1 MPLQAVDPT
10 VPSLSASVAQM
21 GSIRQDDPFLW
32 DAETLS
38 GEICFQNTP
47 WIKDPA
53 ALAAKLIDNDID
65 GRTLLTYEFL
75 LSKAELMECLNLKAA
90 RSKADLAE
98 TIINFRA
105 RSKSFRS
112 WKKTFL
118 KTQSALLSDDEQD
131 DVKTELSPIPPVKRP
146 LDPTPTPNARSISTQ
161 YEPHGTVEA
170 PSVNAQI
177 IKVFDGALLEP
188 DGDLSMQL
196 DGDADSITRVDSAN
210 GLSSIASQ
218 APSHTSA
225 DDRAS
230 EEKSCKRR
238 RLEPMNLS
246 AKPLA
251 DPNSLSLF
259 QSESFN
265 LIEAAKIPSNSGQ
278 RSILEPISEH
288 SYLGSERIYR
298 QDILSSNG
306 TPDYPWNDLGGGGFA
321 IVTPSHAKPPGRR
334 LVVNRMLR
342 MRFLKNSQKQASMKR
357 GFIPLQSPTPS
368 DGSEAVIDLDALPD
382 SWDELTQREIDDEKA
397 EIAAKQHQPD
407 TNISRER
414 AEVILKEE
422 LAAMEANWKEKKLP
436 KRERRA
442 YKDWMGVKRTGQ
454 AKKEILES
462 RKRAEHLDGRIKKF
476 YTGIL
481 SSRWDKESDLRDQ
494 AATMETSLIDKLD
507 TLWFISLLERRHPPP
522 KPLGLPMPKSSA
534 PKVRLENSDDELLT
548 SSDEEGFIVPDNDR
562 DVAMTDG
569 DFFKSTPASPRER
582 RIRETS
588 HPLSEVDASMV
599 IDLTQVE
606 SLPDRQDREATIECI
621 DLTISP
627 VKKQVDDAP
636 LLIKE
641 EPIYLTEEVPPMAQL
656 GSLEKIGET
665 SAKHWAK
672 AKDRWRLV
680 LCLLWKLMQA
690 RREPIL
696 QAMQK
701 FTAEEAWQAFVASYI
716 ANPFTKESDIGKDQA
731 NTTAFDLTKLFLSFC
746 QCRHYADD
754 RILALKEKDQ
764 NRLNRAKAFFSAFHA
779 FIREWAP
786 KYPQSSQIFRTDAFD
801 DALDDE
807 IGPDELSDHSANVTQ
822 SSSKPRKRATREIV
836 QNKEGVELREQG
848 KKRAEEYEARAAK
861 NLKLATLSSTMTE
874 GEARLIINES
884 KQDGQPFIY
893 ISRKIGERIK
903 DHQIKG
909 VRFLWNQIILNAD
922 LRQGCLLAHTMG
934 LGKTMQVITLL
945 VAIAEASHSDN
956 EAIKAQ
962 IPMDLRTSQ
971 SLIICP
977 AGLVINWLEEINA
990 WSPEG
995 ILGNVFKV
1003 ESAQSK
1009 SNQISTIEYW
1019 AEYGGVLVMGH
1030 EMFKRTRAEND
1041 NMKQILTD
1049 KANIVICD
1057 EAHTMKNPDSQLH
1070 QVCQDFLTR
1079 RRIAL
1084 TGSPL
1089 SNNIKEYYS
1098 MINWVAPRYLGP
1110 QKEFADIYAEPIE
1123 RGLDRESSWSE
1134 KRKALKMLEV
1144 LKMTVAP
1151 KVQRATVQVVKHELP
1166 PKYEFVLF
1174 VKPNPLQ
1181 EKLYGIYLN
1190 EMVAASSKTSVVKF
1204 VAQLGVICNH
1214 PRCFR
1219 QLMLNE
1225 KAASKT
1231 PKAAQQSVRGP
1242 GDEGTDDESESH
1254 GRSTK
1259 FPPNMISTVLKETNG
1274 KDIANPELSQKVALL
1289 LVVLDQA
1296 RAMGDKV
1303 LVFSESILTLDYL
1316 EELFKQQRRAV
1327 QRLDGS
1333 TPVSKRQGMVKA
1345 FNTGKAGES
1354 EIYLIS
1360 TKAGGVGL
1368 NIQGANRVVIFDFK
1382 WNPVNEQQA
1391 VGRSYRFGQQKTVYV
1406 YRFVI
1411 AGSFE
1416 EGLQNRSIFKTQLA
1430 SRVVDKANPIAW
1442 GKRNGD
1448 LFKPMATKPASDLS
1462 PFLGQ
1467 DTILDKLIELS
1478 KDNGAIRKILSTD
1491 TYEEEDPANELTAE
1505 EKKDAQELHDMER
1518 LKQTDPE
1525 KYRKMYEEKQR
1536 AAQIRAM
1543 ADAARPPQGIQMH
1556 SSPYP
1561 AHPQYN
1567 QQAQQAQQPQYNQQ
1581 PQHNQQ
1587 AFVIPGLSFQPV
1599 PNANTPSF
1607 SQAQPAPMAPAA
1619 SRVHFPSSAPLPIP
1633 GANTYI
1639 MNSAAY
1645 TNPSGNK
1652 NVIMP
1657 FRPSP
1662 TPQQGAESLPSP
1674 PGPSSAPMLA
1684 LTSGNPDTTNVP
1696 NTTTS
1701 LFSQSRNHSKT
1712 DFENV
1717 LATLVNEQRVQ
1728 TVNAAELAERV
1739 TVGIS
1744 EALKKQAWGFLPDN
1758 HRWRL
1763 LVSLIREHDRLV
1775 PAIIWGNYTPEY
1787 LATAPEKELQDR
1799 ILLMNSQ
1806 TQGDF
1811 NTQLQRS
1818 ASAPDPSNL
1827 HDNINRPISQSP
1839 RASEDAEAMR
1849 QTAHNRTERSFRLP
1863 PWANDALSKSNTQ
1876 TP

>member
-1 MPLQAVDPT
+1 M
-10 VPSLSASVAQM
+10 
-21 GSIRQDDPFLW
+21 
-32 DAETLS
+32 
-38 GEICFQNTP
+38 
-47 WIKDPA
+47 
-53 ALAAKLIDNDID
+53 
-65 GRTLLTYEFL
+65 
-75 LSKAELMECLNLKAA
+75 
-90 RSKADLAE
+90 
-98 TIINFRA
+98 
-105 RSKSFRS
+105 
-112 WKKTFL
+112 
-118 KTQSALLSDDEQD
+118 LLSDDEQD
-131 DVKTELSPIPPVKRP
+131 DVKAELSPIPPLKRP
-146 LDPTPTPNARSISTQ
+146 LDPTPTSNARSLSTQ
-161 YEPHGTVEA
+161 YEPHATVEA
-170 PSVNAQI
+170 SSVNDQI
-177 IKVFDGALLEP
+177 TKGFDGALLEP
-188 DGDLSMQL
+188 DGDYSMQV
-196 DGDADSITRVDSAN
+196 DGDADSGTKVDSTN
-210 GLSSIASQ
+210 GLSSMASQ
-218 APSHTSA
+218 APLHTSA

-230 EEKSCKRR
+230 EESSFKRR

-251 DPNSLSLF
+251 DPSSIALF

-265 LIEAAKIPSNSGQ
+265 LIEAARKPSHNNQPSE
-278 RSILEPISEH
+278 LEPISVY
-288 SYLGSERIYR
+288 SYLGSARIHR
-298 QDILSSNG
+298 QDILSPIG
-306 TPDYPWNDLGGGGFA
+306 TPDCPWIDLGGGGFV
-321 IVTPSHAKPPGRR
+321 IVTPSYAKPPGQR

-342 MRFLKNSQKQASMKR
+342 MRFLRNSRKQATMKR

-382 SWDELTQREIDDEKA
+382 SWDELTQREIDEEEA
-397 EIAAKQHQPD
+397 EIAAKLYKPD
-407 TNISRER
+407 PFLSRER
-414 AEVILKEE
+414 VEFILEE
-422 LAAMEANWKEKKLP
+422 EMAAMETKWRETKLP

-442 YKDWMGVKRTGQ
+442 YKDWMDAKRIGEVK
-454 AKKEILES
+454 KKIFNS
-462 RKRAEHLDGRIKKF
+462 QKRAEYLNDRIKKL
-476 YTGIL
+476 YTEFLGNEWV
-481 SSRWDKESDLRDQ
+481 RESELRTKS
-494 AATMETSLIDKLD
+494 ASLEMSLNEKLDKLW
-507 TLWFISLLERRHPPP
+507 LVSLLERRQPPP
-522 KPLGLPMPKSSA
+522 KPLGVSKPKASA

-548 SSDEEGFIVPDNDR
+548 SSDEEDFIVPDNDH
-562 DVAMTDG
+562 DVAMVDK
-569 DFFKSTPASPRER
+569 DFFKSAPASPRER
-582 RIRETS
+582 RVREAS
-588 HPLSEVDASMV
+588 HPLSEVDDSMV
-599 IDLTQVE
+599 IDLTQVG
-606 SLPDRQDREATIECI
+606 SLPDRQDREATRDHEATIECI

-627 VKKQVDDAP
+627 IKKQVDDAP

-641 EPIYLTEEVPPMAQL
+641 EPIDLTEEVPPMDQL

-696 QAMQK
+696 QLMQNIN
-701 FTAEEAWQAFVASYI
+701 AEEAWQASVVLYQ

-731 NTTAFDLTKLFLSFC
+731 KTTAFDLTKLFLSFS
-746 QCRHYADD
+746 QCRQYADD
-754 RILALKEKDQ
+754 RIVALKEKDQ
-764 NRLNRAKAFFSAFHA
+764 TRLNRAKAVFPAFHA

-786 KYPQSSQIFRTDAFD
+786 EYPQSSQIFRTDAFD

-807 IGPDELSDHSANVTQ
+807 IGPDGLLDRSVNNTE
-822 SSSKPRKRATREIV
+822 SSSKSRKRVTKEIV
-836 QNKEGVELREQG
+836 QNKEGLELREQG

-861 NLKLATLSSTMTE
+861 NLRLATLSSTMTE

-884 KQDGQPFIY
+884 KQDDQSFIY
-893 ISRKIGERIK
+893 ISKKIGERIK

-909 VRFLWNQIILNAD
+909 VRFLWNQIILDAD

-945 VAIAEASHSDN
+945 VAIAEASRSDN
-956 EAIKAQ
+956 ESITAQ

-995 ILGNVFKV
+995 ILGNVFIV

-1009 SNQISTIEYW
+1009 SAQISTIEYW

-1030 EMFKRTRAEND
+1030 EMFKRTLTAND
-1041 NMKQILTD
+1041 NIKQILTD
-1049 KANIVICD
+1049 KPNIVICD
-1057 EAHTMKNPDSQLH
+1057 EAHTMKNPESQLN
-1070 QVCQDFLTR
+1070 QVCQDFLTK

-1098 MINWVAPRYLGP
+1098 MIDWVAPGYLGP
-1110 QKEFADIYAEPIE
+1110 QKEFADMYAEPIE
-1123 RGLDRESSWSE
+1123 RGLDRESDWSE
-1134 KRKALKMLEV
+1134 KRRALKMLEV
-1144 LKMTVAP
+1144 LKMAVAP

-1190 EMVAASSKTSVVKF
+1190 EMVATSSKTNVVKF

-1242 GDEGTDDESESH
+1242 RDEGTDDESESH
-1254 GRSTK
+1254 GRPTK

-1274 KDIANPELSQKVALL
+1274 KDITNPELSQKVALL

-1333 TPVSKRQGMVKA
+1333 TPVSKRQGMVRA

-1416 EGLQNRSIFKTQLA
+1416 EGLQNRSIFKAQLA
-1430 SRVVDKANPIAW
+1430 SRVVDKKNPIAW

-1448 LFKPMATKPASDLS
+1448 LFKPMATKPTSDLS

-1478 KDNGAIRKILSTD
+1478 KDDGAIRKILSTD

-1505 EKKDAQELHDMER
+1505 EKRDAQELHDMER

-1525 KYRKMYEEKQR
+1525 KYWRMYAEKQR

-1543 ADAARPPQGIQMH
+1543 ADAARPPQGTQMPSTYPS
-1556 SSPYP
+1556 SSP
-1561 AHPQYN
+1561 AQPQYN
-1567 QQAQQAQQPQYNQQ
+1567 QQAQHSQHAQHNQQAQHSQHA
-1581 PQHNQQ
+1581 QHNQQ
-1587 AFVIPGLSFQPV
+1587 AFAIPGLSFQPV

-1607 SQAQPAPMAPAA
+1607 SQAQSAAMAPTA
-1619 SRVHFPSSAPLPIP
+1619 SHVHFPSSAPLPIT

-1639 MNSAAY
+1639 RNPAAY
-1645 TNPSGNK
+1645 TNPSGNTGT
-1652 NVIMP
+1652 IMP
-1657 FRPSP
+1657 IRPSP

-1674 PGPSSAPMLA
+1674 PGPSSAPVVA
-1684 LTSGNPDTTNVP
+1684 PTSGDPNV
-1696 NTTTS
+1696 TTS

-1712 DFENV
+1712 EFENV
-1717 LATLVNEQRVQ
+1717 LATLVNKQPGY
-1728 TVNAAELAERV
+1728 TGNAAELAERV

-1744 EALKKQAWGFLPDN
+1744 EALQKQAWGFLPDN
-1758 HRWRL
+1758 YRWRL
-1763 LVSLIREHDRLV
+1763 LVTLVREHDRLV
-1775 PAIIWGNYTPEY
+1775 PAIMWGNCTPDY

-1806 TQGDF
+1806 AQGDF
-1811 NTQLQRS
+1811 VAQLQRS
-1818 ASAPDPSNL
+1818 ASAPDPS
-1827 HDNINRPISQSP
+1827 SP

-1863 PWANDALSKSNTQ
+1863 SWANDALSKSNSQ

>member
-1 MPLQAVDPT
+1 M
-10 VPSLSASVAQM
+10 PSLSASVAQM
-21 GSIRQDDPFLW
+21 GTIHQDDPFLW
-32 DAETLS
+32 DTETLS
-38 GEICFQNTP
+38 REICSQNTP

-53 ALAAKLIDNDID
+53 TLAANLADNDID
-65 GRTLLTYEFL
+65 GRTLLSYEFL
-75 LSKAELMECLNLKAA
+75 FSKAELMECLNLKAA

-98 TIINFRA
+98 MIINFRA

-118 KTQSALLSDDEQD
+118 KTQAMLQSDEEQD
-131 DVKTELSPIPPVKRP
+131 DVKTGLSHIPPLKRP
-146 LDPTPTPNARSISTQ
+146 LDPTPTPNAGSISTQ

-170 PSVNAQI
+170 PSVNDQDT
-177 IKVFDGALLEP
+177 KVFDGALLEP
-188 DGDLSMQL
+188 DGDYSMQL
-196 DGDADSITRVDSAN
+196 DGDADSATRVGSAN
-210 GLSSIASQ
+210 GISPIASL

-225 DDRAS
+225 DNWAD
-230 EEKSCKRR
+230 EEKSYKRR

-251 DPNSLSLF
+251 DPSSLTLF

-265 LIEAAKIPSNSGQ
+265 LIEGAKIPSN
-278 RSILEPISEH
+278 RSQASALEPISKY
-288 SYLGSERIYR
+288 SYLGSDTIHR
-298 QDILSSNG
+298 QDILSSTG
-306 TPDYPWNDLGGGGFA
+306 TPDYPWIDLGGGGFA

-334 LVVNRMLR
+334 LVVNRILR
-342 MRFLKNSQKQASMKR
+342 MRFLRNSRKQATMKR
-357 GFIPLQSPTPS
+357 GFIPLESPTPS
-368 DGSEAVIDLDALPD
+368 DESEAIIDLDALPD
-382 SWDELTQREIDDEKA
+382 TWDELTQREIDEEKA
-397 EIAAKQHQPD
+397 EIAAKPYKPD
-407 TNISRER
+407 PFLSRER
-414 AEVILKEE
+414 VEAILQEE
-422 LAAMEANWKEKKLP
+422 MIAMEKNWKEAKLP

-442 YKDWMGVKRTGQ
+442 YKDWKDAQRTGQ
-454 AKKEILES
+454 AKKTIFES
-462 RKRAEHLDGRIKKF
+462 QKRAKYLTERKNKL

-481 SSRWDKESDLRDQ
+481 SGKWVKESDLRDQ
-494 AATMETSLIDKLD
+494 AATMEMSLIEKLD
-507 TLWFISLLERRHPPP
+507 TLWFISLLEMRHPPP
-522 KPLGLPMPKSSA
+522 KPLGAPKPKSSA

-548 SSDEEGFIVPDNDR
+548 SSDEDDFIVPDNDR
-562 DVAMTDG
+562 DVTMTDEA
-569 DFFKSTPASPRER
+569 FVESAPASPIQRLVR
-582 RIRETS
+582 AAS
-588 HPLSEVDASMV
+588 HPVSEVDASMI

-606 SLPDRQDREATIECI
+606 SSLPDRQDREATIECI

-627 VKKQVDDAP
+627 VKKQVEDGP
-636 LLIKE
+636 LFIKD
-641 EPIYLTEEVPPMAQL
+641 EPIDLTAEVPPMDQL
-656 GSLEKIGET
+656 GNLEKIGEM
-665 SAKHWAK
+665 SAKHWSK
-672 AKDRWRLV
+672 AKDRWRLI
-680 LCLLWKLMQA
+680 LCLLWKLTQA

-696 QAMQK
+696 QLMQK
-701 FTAEEAWQAFVASYI
+701 LTAEESWQASVALYQ
-716 ANPFTKESDIGKDQA
+716 ANPFTKASDIGKEHA
-731 NTTAFDLTKLFLSFC
+731 RTTAFDVTKLFLSCC
-746 QCRHYADD
+746 QCRQYADD
-754 RILALKEKDQ
+754 RIVALKEKDQ
-764 NRLNRAKAFFSAFHA
+764 TRLNRAKRFFSPFHA
-779 FIREWAP
+779 FIRKWAP
-786 KYPQSSQIFRTDAFD
+786 EYPQSSQIFRTDAFD

-807 IGPDELSDHSANVTQ
+807 TGPDDLIDDSINNTK
-822 SSSKPRKRATREIV
+822 SSSKPRKRVTREIV
-836 QNKEGVELREQG
+836 QNKEGLELREQG

-861 NLKLATLSSTMTE
+861 NLRLATLSSTMTE

-884 KQDGQPFIY
+884 KQDDQSFIY
-893 ISRKIGERIK
+893 ITRKIGERIK

-956 EAIKAQ
+956 ESIKAQ
-962 IPMDLRTSQ
+962 IPIDLRTSQ

-977 AGLVINWLEEINA
+977 AGLVINWLEEINV

-995 ILGNVFKV
+995 ILGDVV
-1003 ESAQSK
+1003 SVDSAQSK
-1009 SNQISTIEYW
+1009 SVQISMIEDW
-1019 AEYGGVLVMGH
+1019 AKFGGVLVMGH
-1030 EMFKRTRAEND
+1030 EMFKRMLTTND
-1041 NMKQILTD
+1041 NIERILTE

-1057 EAHTMKNPDSQLH
+1057 EAHTMKNPESQLH
-1070 QVCQDFLTR
+1070 QVCQNFLTK

-1098 MINWVAPRYLGP
+1098 MINWVAPGYLGP
-1110 QKEFADIYAEPIE
+1110 QKEFAEIYAEPIE
-1123 RGLDRESSWSE
+1123 RGLDRESDWVE
-1134 KRKALKMLEV
+1134 KRRALKMLEV

-1181 EKLYGIYLN
+1181 EKLYGIYLK
-1190 EMVAASSKTSVVKF
+1190 EMVAASSKMSVVKF

-1231 PKAAQQSVRGP
+1231 PKATQQSVRGP
-1242 GDEGTDDESESH
+1242 GDEGADDESESH
-1254 GRSTK
+1254 GRPSK

-1274 KDIANPELSQKVALL
+1274 KDIANPELSQKVSLL

-1296 RAMGDKV
+1296 RALGDKV

-1333 TPVSKRQGMVKA
+1333 TPVSKRQGMVRA

-1411 AGSFE
+1411 SGSFE

-1430 SRVVDKANPIAW
+1430 SRVVDKTNPIAW

-1448 LFKPMATKPASDLS
+1448 LFKPMATKPTSDLS

-1491 TYEEEDPANELTAE
+1491 TYEEEDPSNELTAE
-1505 EKKDAQELHDMER
+1505 ERKDAQELHDMER

-1525 KYRKMYEEKQR
+1525 KYRRMYEEKQR

-1543 ADAARPPQGIQMH
+1543 ADAARPPQGTQMPSTH

-1561 AHPQYN
+1561 A
-1567 QQAQQAQQPQYNQQ
+1567 QPRYSQQ
-1581 PQHNQQ
+1581 PQHHQQAQDNQQ
-1587 AFVIPGLSFQPV
+1587 AIAIPGLSSQPV

-1607 SQAQPAPMAPAA
+1607 SQTQSAPMAP
-1619 SRVHFPSSAPLPIP
+1619 
-1633 GANTYI
+1633 
-1639 MNSAAY
+1639 
-1645 TNPSGNK
+1645 
-1652 NVIMP
+1652 
-1657 FRPSP
+1657 
-1662 TPQQGAESLPSP
+1662 
-1674 PGPSSAPMLA
+1674 
-1684 LTSGNPDTTNVP
+1684 
-1696 NTTTS
+1696 TTS
-1701 LFSQSRNHSKT
+1701 HVSNYIST
-1712 DFENV
+1712 Y
-1717 LATLVNEQRVQ
+1717 TL
-1728 TVNAAELAERV
+1728 
-1739 TVGIS
+1739 S
-1744 EALKKQAWGFLPDN
+1744 
-1758 HRWRL
+1758 
-1763 LVSLIREHDRLV
+1763 
-1775 PAIIWGNYTPEY
+1775 
-1787 LATAPEKELQDR
+1787 
-1799 ILLMNSQ
+1799 
-1806 TQGDF
+1806 
-1811 NTQLQRS
+1811 
-1818 ASAPDPSNL
+1818 
-1827 HDNINRPISQSP
+1827 
-1839 RASEDAEAMR
+1839 
-1849 QTAHNRTERSFRLP
+1849 
-1863 PWANDALSKSNTQ
+1863 
-1876 TP
+1876 

>member
-1 MPLQAVDPT
+1 
-10 VPSLSASVAQM
+10 M

-32 DAETLS
+32 DTETLS
-38 GEICFQNTP
+38 REICSQNTP

-53 ALAAKLIDNDID
+53 ALAAKLAENDID
-65 GRTLLTYEFL
+65 GRTLLSYEFL

-118 KTQSALLSDDEQD
+118 KTQSTLLSDDEQD
-131 DVKTELSPIPPVKRP
+131 DMKTEPSPIPPVKRP
-146 LDPTPTPNARSISTQ
+146 LDPTPNARSISAQ

-170 PSVNAQI
+170 PSANDQI
-177 IKVFDGALLEP
+177 TKVFDGALLEP
-188 DGDLSMQL
+188 DGDYSMQL
-196 DGDADSITRVDSAN
+196 DDDAASFTRVDSAN
-210 GLSSIASQ
+210 GLSSIPSQ
-218 APSHTSA
+218 APSRISA
-225 DDRAS
+225 DDRVS

-251 DPNSLSLF
+251 DPSSLTLF
-259 QSESFN
+259 KSESFN
-265 LIEAAKIPSNSGQ
+265 LIEAAKIPNNSDPP
-278 RSILEPISEH
+278 SKLEPISKY
-288 SYLGSERIYR
+288 SYLGSDRIHR
-298 QDILSSNG
+298 QDILSSIG
-306 TPDYPWNDLGGGGFA
+306 TPDYPWIDLGGGGFA

-342 MRFLKNSQKQASMKR
+342 VRFLNNSRKQATMKR
-357 GFIPLQSPTPS
+357 GFILLQSPTPS
-368 DGSEAVIDLDALPD
+368 DGSETVIDLDALPD
-382 SWDELTQREIDDEKA
+382 SWDELTQREIDEEQA
-397 EIAAKQHQPD
+397 EIAAKPYKPD
-407 TNISRER
+407 KPNPFLSRER
-414 AEVILKEE
+414 VETILEEE
-422 LAAMEANWKEKKLP
+422 LAAMEKNWKEKKLP

-442 YKDWMGVKRTGQ
+442 YKEWMDAKRTEQ
-454 AKKEILES
+454 VKKRIFES
-462 RKRAEHLDGRIKKF
+462 QKRAEYLDGRIKK
-476 YTGIL
+476 L
-481 SSRWDKESDLRDQ
+481 SAEFLGNEWVRESKLRTASDS
-494 AATMETSLIDKLD
+494 MEMSLNEKLD
-507 TLWFISLLERRHPPP
+507 QLWLVSLLQRRHPPP
-522 KPLGLPMPKSSA
+522 KPLGVPKPKSSA

-548 SSDEEGFIVPDNDR
+548 SSDEEDFIVPDNDH
-562 DVAMTDG
+562 DMAMTDE
-569 DFFKSTPASPRER
+569 DFFKSAPASPQER
-582 RIRETS
+582 RVREAS
-588 HPLSEVDASMV
+588 PPLSEVDASMV

-627 VKKQVDDAP
+627 VEKQVEDPP

-641 EPIYLTEEVPPMAQL
+641 EPLNLIEEVPPMDQL
-656 GSLEKIGET
+656 GSLEKIGEM
-665 SAKHWAK
+665 SAKHLAK
-672 AKDRWRLV
+672 AKERWRLV

-696 QAMQK
+696 QLMQK
-701 FTAEEAWQAFVASYI
+701 FAAEEAWQASVASYK
-716 ANPFTKESDIGKDQA
+716 ANPFTNESDIGKDEA
-731 NTTAFDLTKLFLSFC
+731 KTTAFDLTKLFLSFS
-746 QCRHYADD
+746 QCRQYADD
-754 RILALKEKDQ
+754 QIGVGSE
-764 NRLNRAKAFFSAFHA
+764 
-779 FIREWAP
+779 
-786 KYPQSSQIFRTDAFD
+786 YPQSSQIFRTDAFD
-801 DALDDE
+801 DALNDE
-807 IGPDELSDHSANVTQ
+807 IGPDDLTDHSVNNTK
-822 SSSKPRKRATREIV
+822 SSSKSRKRATREIV
-836 QNKEGVELREQG
+836 QSKEGVELREQG

-861 NLKLATLSSTMTE
+861 NLRLAALSRTMTE

-884 KQDGQPFIY
+884 KQDDQPFIY
-893 ISRKIGERIK
+893 INGKIGERIK

-922 LRQGCLLAHTMG
+922 LQQGCLLAHTMG

-956 EAIKAQ
+956 ESIKAQ
-962 IPMDLRTSQ
+962 IPMDLRSSQ

-995 ILGNVFKV
+995 ILGHVFKV

-1030 EMFKRTRAEND
+1030 EMFKRTLAAND
-1041 NMKQILTD
+1041 NMKQILTN

-1070 QVCQDFLTR
+1070 QVCQNFLTK

-1098 MINWVAPRYLGP
+1098 MINWVAPEYLGP

-1123 RGLDRESSWSE
+1123 KGLDRESNWSE

-1190 EMVAASSKTSVVKF
+1190 EMVAASSKMSVVKF
-1204 VAQLGVICNH
+1204 VGQLGVICNH

-1231 PKAAQQSVRGP
+1231 PKATQQSVRGP

-1254 GRSTK
+1254 GRPTR

-1303 LVFSESILTLDYL
+1303 LVFSESLLTLDYL

-1448 LFKPMATKPASDLS
+1448 LFKPLATKPTSDLG

-1478 KDNGAIRKILSTD
+1478 KENGAIRKILSTD

-1525 KYRKMYEEKQR
+1525 KYRRMYEEKQR

-1543 ADAARPPQGIQMH
+1543 ADAAGPPQGTQRPSAY

-1561 AHPQYN
+1561 AQPQYN
-1567 QQAQQAQQPQYNQQ
+1567 QQAQHNHQAQ
-1581 PQHNQQ
+1581 HDHQ
-1587 AFVIPGLSFQPV
+1587 ALVIPGLSFQPV

-1607 SQAQPAPMAPAA
+1607 SQAQSAPMAQTA
-1619 SRVHFPSSAPLPIP
+1619 SRVHFASSAPLPIT

-1639 MNSAAY
+1639 RNPAAY
-1645 TNPSGNK
+1645 TNLSGNI
-1652 NVIMP
+1652 NAIMP
-1657 FRPSP
+1657 IRPSP

-1674 PGPSSAPMLA
+1674 PGPNSEPILAPTA
-1684 LTSGNPDTTNVP
+1684 GNPDTTNVP
-1696 NTTTS
+1696 NTMTS

-1717 LATLVNEQRVQ
+1717 LATLVNEQHGY
-1728 TVNAAELAERV
+1728 TGNGAELAERV

-1744 EALKKQAWGFLPDN
+1744 KALKNQAWGFLPDN
-1758 HRWRL
+1758 YRWRL
-1763 LVSLIREHDRLV
+1763 LVNLVREHNRLV
-1775 PAIIWGNYTPEY
+1775 PAIMWGNYTPHY

-1806 TQGDF
+1806 AQGDF

-1849 QTAHNRTERSFRLP
+1849 QTAHNRTERNFQLP
-1863 PWANDALSKSNTQ
+1863 PWANDALSKSNS
-1876 TP
+1876 